1 MTKTLKSTKRKPKES
16 IQKSIQQIVAKAESR
31 KKAGRDGFHAD
42 WQASLELLL
51 LMVEDLL
58 LSVWHKAPLE
68 QWLNAYDESILE
80 RIPIMTI
87 DGGLTNHE
95 AFRVLRL

>member
-1 MTKTLKSTKRKPKES
+1 MTKTPKNTKRKPKE
-16 IQKSIQQIVAKAESR
+16 SIQQIVAKAESR

-58 LSVWHKAPLE
+58 LSVRHKAPLE